1 MLKGSTDKV
10 SEQEPSF
17 QTTNLA
23 SPALELSGS
32 ISNTSSSQHLATSN
46 DASFGCANSSSTDSE
61 NNECAY
67 RFVDQYIFRD
77 YPTFPELQTNAKSFK
92 KVVGD
97 WLCED
102 ENALQQK
109 LEDILARIL
118 GAVAEKV
125 GAAGKI
131 FHIFLSLIF
140 FLKKAKLA
148 TYYEQWG
155 KIFHFKHPMQQ
166 QHFESLAIYDEYKAK
181 NDPKGEFYFPAQ
193 HIILSC
199 PAGKKAGF
207 GHGTPTERYMAPIWN
222 AASEG
227 IL

>member
-1 MLKGSTDKV
+1 M
-10 SEQEPSF
+10 
-17 QTTNLA
+17 
-23 SPALELSGS
+23 
-32 ISNTSSSQHLATSN
+32 
-46 DASFGCANSSSTDSE
+46 
-61 NNECAY
+61 
-67 RFVDQYIFRD
+67 
-77 YPTFPELQTNAKSFK
+77 
-92 KVVGD
+92 
-97 WLCED
+97 
-102 ENALQQK
+102 
-109 LEDILARIL
+109 

-199 PAGKKAGF
+199 PAGKKRGLDM
-207 GHGTPTERYMAPIWN
+207 ELLLNVIWHLSGMLLVKVFFDIN
-222 AASEG
+222 T
-227 IL
+227 LKP